1 MITPEIRPMVEVESG
16 YGRRYSTLSELTE
29 RDFKALFDAYMSI
42 TDVTT
47 GFAYEITLG
56 EFLRSIS
63 NEADN
68 RGYFD

>member
-1 MITPEIRPMVEVESG
+1 MITPEFRPVIDSEG
-16 YGRRYSTLSELTE
+16 YGGRYSTLSELTE
-29 RDFKALFDAYMSI
+29 RDFRALFDAYMSI

-47 GFAYEITLG
+47 DDAHEMTLG

-63 NEADN
+63 DEADI